1 VRSAV
6 VAERYARALL
16 GVAKE
21 RQQTETVREQVGAL
35 MGAGSGREGGV
46 SALCQ
51 ILNAPKIASAD
62 KDAVVAR
69 LFDGEAGR
77 IIAGLVHLMR
87 RKGRTGCLP
96 DVFRRYPE
104 LLDGESGILK
114 GRLTVPCPLSPAL
127 HTKLTSHLESTMGKS
142 LDLHVEEN
150 PDILGGFVFST
161 GTRLLD
167 ASVRTALARM
177 SASFT
182 GASVC

>member
-1 VRSAV
+1 LRSAV

-21 RQQTETVREQVGAL
+21 RQQTEAVRAQVDAL
-35 MGAGSGREGGV
+35 MGAWDGREGGV
-46 SALCQ
+46 LALCQ
-51 ILNAPKIASAD
+51 ILNAPKIASAE
-62 KDAVVAR
+62 KNALVAR
-69 LFDGEAGR
+69 LFTGDAGR
-77 IIAGLVHLMR
+77 TIAGLIHLMR

-104 LLDGESGILK
+104 LLDGERGIL
-114 GRLTVPCPLSPAL
+114 RAHLTLAVPIPPAL
-127 HTKLTSHLESTMGKS
+127 HTRLTTHFESTMGKS
-142 LDLHVEEN
+142 LDLLVDEN

-167 ASVRTALARM
+167 ASVRTELARM
-177 SASFT
+177 SASLT